1 MDAEEQERLFREKT
15 VRALQSHITELNAME
30 KVIAQA
36 AREQTEIP
44 NLKEIVKELADATAE
59 LRSVNTFYADEALPR
74 EMWNVVG
81 HTLTA
86 LTDCS
91 SALVLYFAMN
101 TN

>member
-36 AREQTEIP
+36 ARKHTEVP

-59 LRSVNTFYADEALPR
+59 LRSVNILMRMRHCPAR
-74 EMWNVVG
+74 CGM
-81 HTLTA
+81 
-86 LTDCS
+86 S
-91 SALVLYFAMN
+91 LV
-101 TN
+101 TR